1 MTKYYYIGGIVLIS
15 LFFSFCT
22 LNNEGEKHIEPLL
35 DEELLHQK
43 RVDLGRSLFFEKR
56 LSIDNTISCASCH
69 IPELAFTDG
78 KRVSIGV
85 NGLTTN
91 RNSPSILNLKNS
103 TAFMFDAHIDNL
115 EEQVIVPIQEHTEM
129 NIKMGELVKK
139 IKKLKIYQNASREAY
154 SRDFD
159 AWVLT
164 RSIAEFERTLISDN
178 SSFDQFIHG
187 DTSSFTD
194 SQIRGWK
201 IFSEDLK
208 CLECHSLP
216 HFTNNQALNNGLY
229 KDYGADQGRFRIHH
243 DSLDI
248 GKFKVPSLRNITL
261 TGPYMHDGSIKTLK
275 EVIEHYSQGGK
286 GHWNQDPRIKPF
298 SLNHTEL
305 SDLINFFNGLTDTS
319 YMSNF

>member
-22 LNNEGEKHIEPLL
+22 LNNEEGKHIEPLL

-194 SQIRGWK
+194 SQKRGWK

>member
-22 LNNEGEKHIEPLL
+22 LNNEEGKHIEPLL

-103 TAFMFDAHIDNL
+103 TAFMFDAQIDNL
-115 EEQVIVPIQEHTEM
+115 DEQVIVPIQEHTEM

-194 SQIRGWK
+194 SQKRGWK